1 MGRYEFYKEAYY
13 QELSRKDVLE
23 DALNIPLGIISA
35 VIAALY
41 YFFSS
46 YDYHLEGGLE
56 FVLKILFLVLMTG
69 SVLFI
74 LSAIY
79 FLAQSYNNGLKG
91 HPYKYVDKFE
101 DINTYYNNLKNYHAQ
116 NQTPNQLQSDFED
129 FLGENFMIA
138 VTNNVFQN
146 QTKTAYLH
154 KAKVNLVRSI
164 IVIGLA
170 AVFFGCNYYEKD
182 NSEPVHKVQ
191 IMNAK

>member
-1 MGRYEFYKEAYY
+1 MAWRVTRT
-13 QELSRKDVLE
+13 S
-23 DALNIPLGIISA
+23 I
-35 VIAALY
+35 
-41 YFFSS
+41 
-46 YDYHLEGGLE
+46 
-56 FVLKILFLVLMTG
+56 
-69 SVLFI
+69 
-74 LSAIY
+74 
-79 FLAQSYNNGLKG
+79 
-91 HPYKYVDKFE
+91 KYVDKFE

>member
-91 HPYKYVDKFE
+91 HPYKYQVC
-101 DINTYYNNLKNYHAQ
+101 
-116 NQTPNQLQSDFED
+116 
-129 FLGENFMIA
+129 
-138 VTNNVFQN
+138 
-146 QTKTAYLH
+146 
-154 KAKVNLVRSI
+154 R
-164 IVIGLA
+164 
-170 AVFFGCNYYEKD
+170 
-182 NSEPVHKVQ
+182 
-191 IMNAK
+191 